1 MVFVLIPTRNLG
13 WETVFLDRKNYFRT
27 ENLFLSAFS
36 FKYTGFS
43 LVSRL
48 EVAIFTNLDEKSLF
62 SSVFVVFLLFHF
74 YNSFSKNFEF

>member
-13 WETVFLDRKNYFRT
+13 WETVFVDRKNYFRT
-27 ENLFLSAFS
+27 ENLFFVSILIQT
-36 FKYTGFS
+36 YRFS

-48 EVAIFTNLDEKSLF
+48 EVAIFTNLDEKSLY

-74 YNSFSKNFEF
+74 YNAFSKNFEF